1 MPKPTTKQLE
11 AFKKLGLS
19 DAEIAEVLEADRAIE
34 RGQKQEFDLSAE
46 KLKESK
52 KYTKAERAPVVYKLD
67 NEGGKRSRK
76 ENATKAG
83 IISEIYTFLM
93 ENANFSAENVEITNK
108 ERQIAFESGGEKFEL
123 TLVQKRK
130 PK

>member
-19 DAEIAEVLEADRAIE
+19 DAEIAEVLEADKAIE

-46 KLKESK
+46 KLKEAK
-52 KYTKAERAPVVYKLD
+52 KYTKAERAPTVYKLD
-67 NEGGKRSRK
+67 NTDGKRSRK

-83 IISEIYTFLM
+83 IIAEIYTFLM
-93 ENANFSAENVEITNK
+93 ENAGFTAENVEITNK
-108 ERQIAFESGGEKFEL
+108 ERQITFESGGEKFEL